1 MSNNT
6 AIERVAALYGCTII
20 QHTSSGELSGLY
32 ATYEG
37 KEERL
42 ADWQDAQSLTL
53 TKVIEV
59 CSRLSGRRIKDYWTG
74 GQVHE
79 R

>member
-20 QHTSSGELSGLY
+20 EHNSGALQGLY
-32 ATYEG
+32 ASYKG
-37 KEERL
+37 QEEL
-42 ADWQDAQSLTL
+42 LSIWQDAQSLTL

-59 CSRLSGRRIKDYWTG
+59 CSRLSGRKIKDYWTG
-74 GQVHE
+74 GQA
-79 R
+79 